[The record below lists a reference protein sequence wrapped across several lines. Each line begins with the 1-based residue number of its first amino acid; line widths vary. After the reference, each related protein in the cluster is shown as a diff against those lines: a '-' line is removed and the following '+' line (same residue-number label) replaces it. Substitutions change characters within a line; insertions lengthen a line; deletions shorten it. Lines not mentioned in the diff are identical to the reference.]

1 MIKSIIFDY
10 GNVISEV
17 QTGDC
22 ANEMELM
29 TGVPAAVFRS
39 VYDRF
44 RFDFDR
50 GLITGAEM
58 YARLL
63 DSEGYHSLA
72 LDMDLMKKI
81 ALLDMQSWRK
91 FRQDVTNWGLSLQ
104 KQGFKL
110 GILSNMPTEFLQY
123 YRNEIPLFV
132 HADYACFSCEV
143 HVIKPEPEIY
153 NIVLDGLGVRP
164 EEAVFYDDM
173 QVNIDAACNL
183 GIHACL
189 WTGLENA
196 RNALDNFIRCFGNV

>member
-10 GNVISEV
+10 GNVISEA

-63 DSEGYHSLA
+63 DAEGYHTLA
-72 LDMDLMKKI
+72 SDMDLMKKI

-91 FRQDVTNWGLSLQ
+91 FRQDVTDWGLSLQ

-196 RNALDNFIRCFGNV
+196 RNALDDFIRCFGI

>member
-81 ALLDMQSWRK
+81 SLLDVQSWRK
-91 FRQDVTNWGLSLQ
+91 FRQDVTDWGLSLQ

>member
-91 FRQDVTNWGLSLQ
+91 FRQDVTDWGLSLQ

-196 RNALDNFIRCFGNV
+196 RNALDNFIRCFGSV

>member
-91 FRQDVTNWGLSLQ
+91 FRQDVTDWGLSLQ

>member
-91 FRQDVTNWGLSLQ
+91 FRQDVTDWGLSLQ

-164 EEAVFYDDM
+164 KEAVFYDDM

-196 RNALDNFIRCFGNV
+196 RNALDNFIRCFGSV

>member
-91 FRQDVTNWGLSLQ
+91 FRQDVTDWGLSLQ

-196 RNALDNFIRCFGNV
+196 RNVLDNFIRCFGNV

>member
-1 MIKSIIFDY
+1 
-10 GNVISEV
+10 
-17 QTGDC
+17 
-22 ANEMELM
+22 
-29 TGVPAAVFRS
+29 
-39 VYDRF
+39 
-44 RFDFDR
+44 
-50 GLITGAEM
+50 
-58 YARLL
+58 
-63 DSEGYHSLA
+63 
-72 LDMDLMKKI
+72 MDLMKKI

-91 FRQDVTNWGLSLQ
+91 FRQDVTDWGLSLQ